1 MSTLSQ
7 NERQALND
15 IFTVITEKETF
26 FSKLKVSKGEI
37 KHFFKLI
44 FMRNRKRLKHPIR

>member
-15 IFTVITEKETF
+15 IFTAITEKETF
-26 FSKLKVSKGEI
+26 FFKLKESKGEI
-37 KHFFKLI
+37 KHFFKLLI
-44 FMRNRKRLKHPIR
+44 MRNRKRLKHPIR

>member
-7 NERQALND
+7 NERQALSE
-15 IFTVITEKETF
+15 IFIVMNEKETF
-26 FSKLKVSKGEI
+26 FTKLKEKKGEI

-44 FMRNRKRLKHPIR
+44 FMRSKKRVKHPVR

>member
-15 IFTVITEKETF
+15 IFTAITEKETF
-26 FSKLKVSKGEI
+26 FSKLKERKSDI

-44 FMRNRKRLKHPIR
+44 LMRNKKRLKHPIR

>member
-15 IFTVITEKETF
+15 IFTAITEKETF
-26 FSKLKVSKGEI
+26 FSKLKENKSNL
-37 KHFFKLI
+37 KHFLKLL
-44 FMRNRKRLKHPIR
+44 FMRNRKRLKHPVR

>member
-15 IFTVITEKETF
+15 VFIAMTRKETF
-26 FSKLKVSKGEI
+26 FSRLKESKGEI
-37 KHFFKLI
+37 KHFFKI
-44 FMRNRKRLKHPIR
+44 FFMRHKKRVKHPVR

>member
-15 IFTVITEKETF
+15 IFTAITEKETF
-26 FSKLKVSKGEI
+26 FSKLKESKGEI
-37 KHFFKLI
+37 KHFFKLLI
-44 FMRNRKRLKHPIR
+44 MRNRKSLKHPIR

>member
-15 IFTVITEKETF
+15 IFTAITEKETF
-26 FSKLKVSKGEI
+26 FSKLKESKSEI
-37 KHFFKLI
+37 KHFFKLLI
-44 FMRNRKRLKHPIR
+44 MRNRKRLKHPIR

>member
-15 IFTVITEKETF
+15 IFTSITEKETF
-26 FSKLKVSKGEI
+26 FSRLKESRGEI
-37 KHFFKLI
+37 KHFLKLLI
-44 FMRNRKRLKHPIR
+44 MRNKKRIKHPVR

>member
-15 IFTVITEKETF
+15 IFTAITEKETL
-26 FSKLKVSKGEI
+26 FSKLKERKSEI
-37 KHFFKLI
+37 KHFLKLL
-44 FMRNRKRLKHPIR
+44 FMRNRKRLKHPIH

>member
-15 IFTVITEKETF
+15 IFTAITEKETF
-26 FSKLKVSKGEI
+26 FSKLKENKSNI
-37 KHFFKLI
+37 KHFLKIKQFIRFFNTFLI
-44 FMRNRKRLKHPIR
+44 NI

>member
-15 IFTVITEKETF
+15 IFTAITEKETF
-26 FSKLKVSKGEI
+26 FSKLKESKGEL
-37 KHFFKLI
+37 KHLLKLL

>member
-15 IFTVITEKETF
+15 IFTSITEKETF
-26 FSKLKVSKGEI
+26 FSKLRESRGEI
-37 KHFFKLI
+37 KHFLKLLV
-44 FMRNRKRLKHPIR
+44 MRNKKRIKHPIR

>member
-15 IFTVITEKETF
+15 IFTAITKKETF
-26 FSKLKVSKGEI
+26 FSRLKESKGEI
-37 KHFFKLI
+37 KHFLKLLV
-44 FMRNRKRLKHPIR
+44 MRNRKRLKHPIR

>member
-15 IFTVITEKETF
+15 IFTTITKKETF
-26 FSKLKVSKGEI
+26 FSKLKESKGEI
-37 KHFFKLI
+37 KHFLKLLI
-44 FMRNRKRLKHPIR
+44 MRNRKRLKHPIR

>member
-15 IFTVITEKETF
+15 IFTAITEKETF
-26 FSKLKVSKGEI
+26 LSKLKESKGEI
-37 KHFFKLI
+37 KHFFKLLI
-44 FMRNRKRLKHPIR
+44 MRNRKRLKHPIR

>member
-15 IFTVITEKETF
+15 LFTSMNEKETF
-26 FSKLKVSKGEI
+26 FSKIKATKGEFKHILKLLLMRNKKCI
-37 KHFFKLI
+37 KHPV
-44 FMRNRKRLKHPIR
+44 R

>member
-15 IFTVITEKETF
+15 IFTAITEKETF
-26 FSKLKVSKGEI
+26 FSKLKENKSNEPLANSIPTK
-37 KHFFKLI
+37 
-44 FMRNRKRLKHPIR
+44 